1 MFTECFYFLYLESVS
16 CNCGICNRGGVSMM
30 LTASTRDGSRSNIA
44 ENFGKFA
51 NDSPNGG
58 LPMIIMNPG
67 LIATLC

>member
-1 MFTECFYFLYLESVS
+1 MESAI
-16 CNCGICNRGGVSMM
+16 GGGVSMM